1 MTMFTTMS
9 SGRAQVLVDE
19 QQLTQMRNE
28 LNRRGVELDR
38 LKNAMEILAAINSPA
53 RFMAAAM
60 ALCNELASRWK
71 AERVGIGFLK
81 GRYVRLQALS
91 HTEKITRHM
100 ALVQAIESAM
110 EECLDQDVEI
120 LYPPHKEAGFVYRS
134 TEQLALK
141 HGPNTV
147 CSLPLR
153 RGGGSAEGGSV
164 VAVLTVERKADLP
177 FQIDEIETL
186 RLTCDLFTARLAD
199 LYEQDRFIGVKAG
212 KAIGRALS
220 WGASAKHTWAK
231 VAAIAVLGL
240 TCFAVF
246 CKGTYK
252 IESPFVLEAS
262 EKQIVPAPFEGFLQ
276 TVNANVG
283 DIVMTE
289 QTAARFN
296 GLANACKLVPLLV
309 DHRPVTILA
318 TLNTAEI
325 VSQLESARGE
335 YNTHLSDAN
344 IALADATAHPGEQS
358 QGRVQ
363 MARAQAAKSL
373 ADMHLYQWQIDQ
385 ATIKAP
391 VDGVILS
398 GDLRQKIGAPAK
410 KGDELYQVGE
420 RDKLRAELSVPE
432 DQSVDLRVGYRGQLA
447 SASYPDQKLW
457 FTVERINPIASV
469 TGSTNVV
476 KVRVA
481 LDPAGLK
488 PWMKPGMEG
497 IAKVYVPGGARY
509 IWLWTHRPINW
520 VRMKLWL

>member
-1 MTMFTTMS
+1 MTMFTTMNP
-9 SGRAQVLVDE
+9 GRAQVLVDE
-19 QQLTQMRNE
+19 QQLNQMRTE
-28 LNRRGVELDR
+28 LQRRGIELDR
-38 LKNAMEILAAINSPA
+38 LKNAMEILAAINAPS

-120 LYPPHKEAGFVYRS
+120 LFPPHKEAGFVYRS

-147 CSLPLR
+147 CSFPLR
-153 RGGGSAEGGSV
+153 RGGGSAEGANV
-164 VAVLTVERKADLP
+164 VAVLTIERKADMP

-199 LYEQDRFIGVKAG
+199 LYERDRFIGVKAA
-212 KAIGRALS
+212 KALGRGLS

-231 VAAIAVLGL
+231 VAAIAVLGV
-240 TCFAVF
+240 TCFSIF

-252 IESPFVLEAS
+252 VESPFVLEAS
-262 EKQIVPAPFEGFLQ
+262 EKQIVPAPFEGFLK

-289 QTAARFN
+289 ETAAKFN
-296 GLANACKLVPLLV
+296 ELAQGSALVPLLV
-309 DHRPVTILA
+309 GHRPPTVLA

-325 VSQLESARGE
+325 ASRLEAARAEYKTHVSE
-335 YNTHLSDAN
+335 AN
-344 IALADATAHPGEQS
+344 IALADATAHPSEQS
-358 QGRVQ
+358 QGKVL
-363 MARAQAAKSL
+363 MAQAQARKAQ
-373 ADMHLYQWQIDQ
+373 ADMNLYQWQIDQ

-398 GDLRQKIGAPAK
+398 GDLRQKIGAPVK
-410 KGDELYQVGE
+410 KGDELYEVGE

-432 DQSVDLRVGYRGQLA
+432 DQSTDLRVGYRGQLA
-447 SASYPDQKLW
+447 SASYPEQKLW
-457 FTVERINPIASV
+457 FTVERINPIANVS
-469 TGSTNVV
+469 GSTNVV
-476 KVRVA
+476 KVRVV
-481 LDPAGLK
+481 LDSQDLK

-497 IAKVYVPGGARY
+497 IAKVYVPTPARY